1 MYVQGSEIRYAD
13 STKQVPS
20 RASKNRQARAGT
32 NFSKPRTSLF
42 SELCR
47 STADPA
53 AADDEIHLYAGV
65 LLIPLFPLFPLVEA
79 SKTNI
84 PLFSSNGIFGS
95 SILKIELKL
104 L

>member
-1 MYVQGSEIRYAD
+1 METIVRVAENTVDELTASEGREVIKLN
-13 STKQVPS
+13 S
-20 RASKNRQARAGT
+20 
-32 NFSKPRTSLF
+32 
-42 SELCR
+42 
-47 STADPA
+47 
-53 AADDEIHLYAGV
+53 GV